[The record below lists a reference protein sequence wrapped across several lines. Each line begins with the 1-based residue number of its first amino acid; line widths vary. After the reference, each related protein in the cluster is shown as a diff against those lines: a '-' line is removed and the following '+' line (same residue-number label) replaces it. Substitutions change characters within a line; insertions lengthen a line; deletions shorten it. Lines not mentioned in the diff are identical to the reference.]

1 MEKNL
6 KIQIFPLTNQRWADF
21 ETVMG
26 KSGCGGCWCAWWRL
40 THKDFYAINK
50 EERKSYMRTIV
61 QEGVEPGLIAYVDEE
76 PAGWATVAPREDYV
90 RLKTSRI
97 LAPVDD
103 EQVWCLPCF
112 FIRSKFRHMGLM
124 SKLIDTALEYAR
136 AHGAR
141 ILEAYPNDPEKEANP
156 LSIYT
161 GVASTFLAAGFEEVA
176 RRKPNRPVMRK
187 NI

>member
-1 MEKNL
+1 MENNQ
-6 KIQIFPLTNQRWADF
+6 KIQILPLTSPRWSDY

-26 KSGCGGCWCAWWRL
+26 KSGCGGCWCSWWRL
-40 THKDFYAINK
+40 TNKDFYAFKK
-50 EERKSYMRTIV
+50 EERKNYMRTIV
-61 QEGVEPGLIAYVDEE
+61 QEGVEPGLIAYVDEA
-76 PAGWATVAPREDYV
+76 PAGWVTVAPREDFL

-103 EQVWCLPCF
+103 EPVWCLPCF
-112 FIRSKFRHMGLM
+112 YVRSKYRHMGLM
-124 SKLIDTALEYAR
+124 RILIDAAMEYAR

-141 ILEAYPNDPEKEANP
+141 IMEAYPNDPVSEANP

-161 GVASTFLAAGFEEVA
+161 GVASTFFASGFEEVA

-187 NI
+187 FV